1 MKLLIDVEQ
10 SKSLKEAERISGKTK
25 EEILQLCLSTHL
37 FKELGS
43 SSLSAFLGANDFVE
57 VQPDTILD

>member
-10 SKSLKEAERISGKTK
+10 SSSLKEAERTTGKTK
-25 EEILQLCLSTHL
+25 EEILKVCLSTHL

-43 SSLSAFLGANDFVE
+43 SRLATFLRANDFVE
-57 VQPDTILD
+57 VESDTVLD

>member
-10 SKSLKEAERISGKTK
+10 SSSLKEAERTTGKTK

-37 FKELGS
+37 LKELGS
-43 SSLSAFLGANDFVE
+43 SRLSAFLRANNFVE
-57 VQPDTILD
+57 VQSDTVLD